1 VVDYAVQ
8 QTGGQVEKI
17 GATAD
22 TAPYGIVV
30 AKNSPLTKAVQ
41 GAVESLIANG
51 VYQQILTK
59 WGVQS
64 GAVNQSV
71 INGASS

>member
-1 VVDYAVQ
+1 M
-8 QTGGQVEKI
+8 
-17 GATAD
+17 
-22 TAPYGIVV
+22 V